1 MQNIIKA
8 VLYHSPKNIEIFNIK
23 VDESNYEIIIKKL
36 ESEKAKIIKYLNRLK
51 DDGIIKWINRPKNKK
66 IQSNLNELVKA
77 KKIINNSIETIKTIY
92 R

>member
-23 VDESNYEIIIKKL
+23 VDEFSYEIIIKKL